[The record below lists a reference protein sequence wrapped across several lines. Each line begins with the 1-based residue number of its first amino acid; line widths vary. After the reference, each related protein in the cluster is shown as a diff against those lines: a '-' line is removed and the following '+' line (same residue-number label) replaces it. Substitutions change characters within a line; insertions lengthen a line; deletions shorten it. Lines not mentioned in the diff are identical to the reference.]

1 MISVYYNQKYGFL
14 IVPNAIERFMGC
26 YISIEPTIEIMA
38 EETIDK
44 IGCAIRKGIKIAESF
59 PKVDESQLNNFWKQ
73 TKYKSFPTFS
83 KNYQRIDLKQN
94 GDELEIRRWERNN
107 RGGYSRKTEEKDYI
121 NFIEMSDYE
130 LGLFIKKMFEPCEIR
145 IDETERFETLEGK
158 IISYSIPNEH
168 YKNIGDGHTDS
179 YMTYRNED
187 YDKLYISFL
196 IGDGTDCTDEV
207 SIKNMQKKNC
217 VLCISIGIIVCILLS
232 ACSRQPDFD
241 AKSYVQSSLDAH
253 YHGEYKDYANL
264 LEISEKDAK
273 KEIEEDFNESIQQ
286 QFDDSD
292 NITDKGIAD
301 YAEKLTEVKKLAK
314 YKVQDVKEEDGV
326 YTVSVQVEPS
336 NVFQTL
342 QQSSTEV
349 SNEKIKQGLDGNDPE
364 VFAAVLTES
373 VQKSLEKNR
382 YGKAVTV
389 NVSVEKDNS
398 GKYGLLDTEM
408 NKLEAAM
415 FPTE

>member
-44 IGCAIRKGIKIAESF
+44 IGCAIRKGIKIAESS

-187 YDKLYISFL
+187 YDKLYISF
-196 IGDGTDCTDEV
+196 
-207 SIKNMQKKNC
+207 
-217 VLCISIGIIVCILLS
+217 CIMVILPVLLS
-232 ACSRQPDFD
+232 GLALGGLYC
-241 AKSYVQSSLDAH
+241 VQKESIERTYNVDDGAIFVGVYSPIILFGKITDSI
-253 YHGEYKDYANL
+253 YKDMKMEVDTSPEPVSY
-264 LEISEKDAK
+264 
-273 KEIEEDFNESIQQ
+273 
-286 QFDDSD
+286 
-292 NITDKGIAD
+292 TH
-301 YAEKLTEVKKLAK
+301 LTLP
-314 YKVQDVKEEDGV
+314 
-326 YTVSVQVEPS
+326 TICSV
-336 NVFQTL
+336 
-342 QQSSTEV
+342 
-349 SNEKIKQGLDGNDPE
+349 
-364 VFAAVLTES
+364 
-373 VQKSLEKNR
+373 
-382 YGKAVTV
+382 
-389 NVSVEKDNS
+389 
-398 GKYGLLDTEM
+398 
-408 NKLEAAM
+408 
-415 FPTE
+415 